1 MALLLCH
8 HCLLLFDSTKIS
20 ELRYWQY
27 AGQQTMVY
35 LPWRQ
40 FVPVKRAR
48 VDPNAARLDPSK
60 ARQFGLVLS
69 RFEFNG
75 LPNPHYKAG
84 RFSLK
89 VCIWPPWSCSHTSDS
104 VCCCCVFTFLY
115 LTWADFVYLKDITA
129 PERRVWA
136 THTLS

>member
-1 MALLLCH
+1 M
-8 HCLLLFDSTKIS
+8 
-20 ELRYWQY
+20 
-27 AGQQTMVY
+27 Y
-35 LPWRQ
+35 LPWQQ

-48 VDPNAARLDPSK
+48 VDPNAAPLDTSK

-89 VCIWPPWSCSHTSDS
+89 VCIWPSWFARVLLALTVVVS
-104 VCCCCVFTFLY
+104 VHFI
-115 LTWADFVYLKDITA
+115 WADFGHLEEVK
-129 PERRVWA
+129 R
-136 THTLS
+136 

>member
-1 MALLLCH
+1 MASC
-8 HCLLLFDSTKIS
+8 
-20 ELRYWQY
+20 
-27 AGQQTMVY
+27 AGQQTTVY

-48 VDPNAARLDPSK
+48 VDPNTAPLDPSK

-75 LPNPHYKAG
+75 LPNPNYKAG

-89 VCIWPPWSCSHTSDS
+89 VLI
-104 VCCCCVFTFLY
+104 FTQRQHL
-115 LTWADFVYLKDITA
+115 LQVTA
-129 PERRVWA
+129 A
-136 THTLS
+136 MI

>member
-1 MALLLCH
+1 MAFTALFLWHTCH
-8 HCLLLFDSTKIS
+8 VPLEVLFESSVQT
-20 ELRYWQY
+20 ELHFLRC
-27 AGQQTMVY
+27 AGQQTTVY

-48 VDPNAARLDPSK
+48 VDPNAAPLDPSK

-89 VCIWPPWSCSHTSDS
+89 VCIWPSLVCAHASSLYGRHT
-104 VCCCCVFTFLY
+104 
-115 LTWADFVYLKDITA
+115 
-129 PERRVWA
+129 P
-136 THTLS
+136 